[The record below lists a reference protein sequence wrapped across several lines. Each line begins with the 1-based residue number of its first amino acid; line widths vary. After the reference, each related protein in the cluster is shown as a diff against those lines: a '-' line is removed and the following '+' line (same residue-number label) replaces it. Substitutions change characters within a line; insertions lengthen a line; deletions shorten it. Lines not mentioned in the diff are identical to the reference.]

1 MQLSMGEVAAI
12 LGTSCDT
19 PERIA
24 QGFSIDSRTIQP
36 GQVFFAIRGPHLDGH
51 QFIKQALEHGATGAV
66 VERSFREEAGSTLSP
81 ALLAVRD
88 TAEALQQLAR
98 VVRKKWARSLIAVTG
113 S

>member
-24 QGFSIDSRTIQP
+24 QGFSIDSRTIRP
-36 GQVFFAIRGPHLDGH
+36 GQVFFAIRGAHLDGH
-51 QFIKQALEHGATGAV
+51 RFVRQALERGASGAV
-66 VERSFREEAGSTLSP
+66 VEHFFREELDP
-81 ALLAVRD
+81 AS
-88 TAEALQQLAR
+88 AR
-98 VVRKKWARSLIAVTG
+98 RCWPSLIRPRRCNSWRGRCGRSGLGT